1 MELQNNVD
9 VQLAA
14 AVAYC
19 FQNIRNSQSLTGNEN
34 TQQSQVLKNIEQF
47 ARNNSTIRTTISNS
61 TEIKRRKTQ
70 IDQGRQISLQPV
82 HLIPSNA
89 NSQTVLSQSYS
100 RDKLNRTGIL
110 TTEVGIPPK
119 IAEWKNKLVHLSFLF
134 SSLGNGTMSAIQMCA
149 ELEAEFRH
157 LITFLCYT
165 SSTKR
170 PVMISDLVEVYAGS
184 LVKLHQYCVVGTDN
198 LPAHQNYHSELGN
211 GEEMKKEK
219 KGVDASSERVLYAAI
234 HEVISFW
241 LRFLHCNNLNKYD
254 RFWLHTR
261 AVITR
266 MFRNIIIQECILA
279 IKHDLASMLKE
290 LTMLVL
296 ENSEY
301 SYGFYACEQM
311 EYLMTVLSHQTS
323 HVNC

>member
-198 LPAHQNYHSELGN
+198 
-211 GEEMKKEK
+211 
-219 KGVDASSERVLYAAI
+219 SSERVLYAAI